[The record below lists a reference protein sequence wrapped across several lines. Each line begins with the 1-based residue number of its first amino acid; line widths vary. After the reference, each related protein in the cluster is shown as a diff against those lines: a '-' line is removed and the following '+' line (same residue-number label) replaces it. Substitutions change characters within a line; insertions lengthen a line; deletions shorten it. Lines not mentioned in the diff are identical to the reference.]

1 MNIGLLIRGAKAGAK
16 LAGKAAK
23 ATGRGAKIAAKA
35 TGAKAKGAAKA
46 VGNTKIARGAKRVG
60 GKVVEN
66 VGYAATPGLR
76 RAVVAG
82 AGKGSTRYFKK
93 AAGTGAIKSIA
104 KAQVKRTGKKV
115 VGGAAAIGTGYGTTK
130 TVKSRRAAA
139 AKAKAAREAA
149 AAKGRA
155 AVTKPKPAPAKPAP
169 KPAPKSKVVASK
181 PKVVAPKP
189 KAAPAKKRVSR
200 FDGMSKKKLKSLTGK
215 NKLMYRRYLREGGK
229 NKV

>member
-23 ATGRGAKIAAKA
+23 ATGRGAKAGAKA
-35 TGAKAKGAAKA
+35 TGAKAKSAAKA
-46 VGNTKIARGAKRVG
+46 VGKTKVARGAKRVG

-76 RAVVAG
+76 RAKTAAG
-82 AGKGSTRYFKK
+82 ATRYFKK
-93 AAGTGAIKSIA
+93 AKGTGPIKSIA
-104 KAQVKRTGKKV
+104 KAKVKRTGKQV
-115 VGGAAAIGTGYGTTK
+115 VGGAAAIGSGYGGTK

-155 AVTKPKPAPAKPAP
+155 AVKPKAAPAKPAKPASKAAPASKPKPAPKPR
-169 KPAPKSKVVASK
+169 
-181 PKVVAPKP
+181 VVAPKP

-200 FDGMSKKKLKSLTGK
+200 FDAMSKKKLKGLTGK